1 VSNLLIQML
10 IHDPRL
16 KLTSNGYANEKSR
29 QDLSEEES
37 DTLFQRFLAYIDSVA
52 ARAHQIAHAGK

>member
-1 VSNLLIQML
+1 ML

-16 KLTSNGYANEKSR
+16 RLTSSGYANEKSR

-37 DTLFQRFLAYIDSVA
+37 DALFQRFLTYLNNVA
-52 ARAHQIAHAGK
+52 TRQNQVAH